1 MDHTTDKRRSDAW
14 VDEPDPTEQPESG
27 YKDQVR
33 AAIDEGRSQ
42 IAAGKGIPADQ
53 VWKELGIE

>member
-14 VDEPDPTEQPESG
+14 VDEQPESG
-27 YKDQVR
+27 YKNQVR